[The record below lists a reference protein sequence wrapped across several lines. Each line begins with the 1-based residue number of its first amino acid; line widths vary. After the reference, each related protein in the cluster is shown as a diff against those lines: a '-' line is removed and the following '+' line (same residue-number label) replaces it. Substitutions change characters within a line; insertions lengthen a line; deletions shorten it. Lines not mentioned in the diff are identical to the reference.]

1 MNALPNISFII
12 EATAATTQIHEM
24 IYRITVTDSEEEKG
38 KILPIVRGQIELRD
52 FDFSYPSKT

>member
-24 IYRITVTDSEEEKG
+24 IDRIPVTDSEEEKG
-38 KILPIVRGQIELRD
+38 KD
-52 FDFSYPSKT
+52 SSKCERTNRI